1 MVFSDVTHEDFL
13 VFFVFCFSGME
24 QTAPMEETTETAEQ
38 PGVSEGDPLN
48 KYSLTEIF
56 SF

>member
-1 MVFSDVTHEDFL
+1 MKTL
-13 VFFVFCFSGME
+13 WFFVFCFSGME